1 MLNIKNKVMRD
12 LNLIKTITLFILI
25 LSLQCSVI
33 AQKNNH
39 LAAYNTVENGMI
51 FLGTAAITNIGVSSY
66 QLISTDNNKDFHT
79 MNIGWNGVNLI
90 LAGFGLRSN
99 NKLKNSN
106 MPAEDLKDY
115 IRKQRN
121 IVWINAGVDIG
132 YVALGIWRRDKNVD
146 QGNAIIYNGI
156 LLFAFDTL
164 FGLALHNKFKKPF
177 SQKFTFNLM
186 PNGFAATYRL

>member
-1 MLNIKNKVMRD
+1 MSHLNP
-12 LNLIKTITLFILI
+12 LKTFMLFILI
-25 LSLQCSVI
+25 LSFQYKSI
-33 AQKNNH
+33 AQKNNQ

-79 MNIGWNGVNLI
+79 MNIGWNSVNLI
-90 LAGFGLRSN
+90 LAGLGLRSN

-156 LLFAFDTL
+156 LLFAFDTI

-177 SQKFTFNLM
+177 SQKFTFDFV
-186 PNGFAATYRL
+186 PNGFGVTYTL